1 MHKNKKKKIT
11 PADSNAK
18 EVPSYLY
25 VVKIND
31 PDFKWTVYR
40 GPFYSKEEALKW
52 SENSPYQTQTWPL
65 FYPAGEYTNPLL

>member
-1 MHKNKKKKIT
+1 MYKLLLHKNKKKKIM

-31 PDFKWTVYR
+31 PDFKFVYFVKGR
-40 GPFYSKEEALKW
+40 W
-52 SENSPYQTQTWPL
+52 MI
-65 FYPAGEYTNPLL
+65 LL